1 MTNVQTTPV
10 VTTLII
16 GAGFAGLGT
25 AIRLQQEGID
35 DMVILERDEQVG
47 GTWRD
52 NQYPGAACDIPSNL
66 YSYSFAPT
74 RIGPEASPV
83 LARSWATST
92 IW

>member
-35 DMVILERDEQVG
+35 DMVILLSL
-47 GTWRD
+47 
-52 NQYPGAACDIPSNL
+52 IH
-66 YSYSFAPT
+66 
-74 RIGPEASPV
+74 I
-83 LARSWATST
+83 
-92 IW
+92 

>member
-47 GTWRD
+47 GTWRG
-52 NQYPGAACDIPSNL
+52 NQCPR
-66 YSYSFAPT
+66 SYCRLPHT
-74 RIGPEASPV
+74 
-83 LARSWATST
+83 L
-92 IW
+92 